1 MKLPPLKGTHS
12 LVNRE
17 LGYKQIQANSQ
28 MFSDGGDCSDYNSTV
43 KKKKK
48 ATTWREGGRRSMYDW

>member
-12 LVNRE
+12 LGNRE
-17 LGYKQIQANSQ
+17 LGYKQIQTNSQ
-28 MFSDGGDCSDYNSTV
+28 MFSDGGDCLVYKSTV
-43 KKKKK
+43 KKKK

>member
-48 ATTWREGGRRSMYDW
+48 GNHMEGGREIYV